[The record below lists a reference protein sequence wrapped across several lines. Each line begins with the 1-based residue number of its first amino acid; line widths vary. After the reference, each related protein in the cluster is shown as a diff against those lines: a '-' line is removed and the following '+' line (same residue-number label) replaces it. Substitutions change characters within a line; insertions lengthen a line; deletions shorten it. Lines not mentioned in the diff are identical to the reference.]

1 LSARKLHRQRLLF
14 LLVLLVLL
22 FILVPLSV
30 SMGVIKASFLDV
42 IKLMFNDGGVPP
54 EIEAILMLRLKRAL
68 AAVAVGAILG
78 AGGASMQAVLRNPM
92 ASPFTLGI
100 SHAAA
105 LGVAVSLLMGVS
117 GTTSY
122 RVITVHSPYLL
133 PLFAFIFSLLQVA
146 VILAL
151 SYRAGLTERAI
162 ILAAIAI
169 SFFYQALLSLFQYLF
184 LNELQVAMVV
194 FWTFGDL
201 GRIDW
206 TGLKITVG
214 AAVLLS
220 IYYMARSFD
229 LDLISLSD
237 DVAYSSGV
245 NPKRLRLEATIMTA
259 LGASV
264 ATSFVGVL
272 AFLCLVAP
280 HVARLVVGG
289 AHRYLL
295 PASMLTGS
303 LLVLVA
309 DTLGR
314 VILSPV
320 VLPVGIVLSLVGAPL
335 LVYLLLRGGG

>member
-1 LSARKLHRQRLLF
+1 
-14 LLVLLVLL
+14 
-22 FILVPLSV
+22 
-30 SMGVIKASFLDV
+30 MGVIKASFLDV
-42 IKLMFNDGGVPP
+42 IKLMFNDRSVPP

-105 LGVAVSLLMGVS
+105 LGVAVSLLLGVS

-237 DVAYSSGV
+237 DVAHSSGV

-264 ATSFVGVL
+264 ATSFAGVL

-335 LVYLLLRGGG
+335 LVYLLLKGGG

>member
-1 LSARKLHRQRLLF
+1 
-14 LLVLLVLL
+14 
-22 FILVPLSV
+22 
-30 SMGVIKASFLDV
+30 
-42 IKLMFNDGGVPP
+42 
-54 EIEAILMLRLKRAL
+54 
-68 AAVAVGAILG
+68 
-78 AGGASMQAVLRNPM
+78 
-92 ASPFTLGI
+92 
-100 SHAAA
+100 
-105 LGVAVSLLMGVS
+105 
-117 GTTSY
+117 
-122 RVITVHSPYLL
+122 
-133 PLFAFIFSLLQVA
+133 LLQVA

-237 DVAYSSGV
+237 DVAHSSGV
-245 NPKRLRLEATIMTA
+245 NPKRLRLEATIITA

-264 ATSFVGVL
+264 ATSFAGVL

>member
-1 LSARKLHRQRLLF
+1 
-14 LLVLLVLL
+14 
-22 FILVPLSV
+22 
-30 SMGVIKASFLDV
+30 MGVIKASFMDV
-42 IKLMFNDGGVPP
+42 IKLMFNDGSVPP

-68 AAVAVGAILG
+68 AAVAIGAILG

-105 LGVAVSLLMGVS
+105 LGVAVSLLLGVS

-194 FWTFGDL
+194 FWAFGDL

-206 TGLKITVG
+206 TGLKITIG

-237 DVAYSSGV
+237 DVAHSSGV

-264 ATSFVGVL
+264 ATSFAGVL

-335 LVYLLLRGGG
+335 LVYLLIRGGG

>member
-1 LSARKLHRQRLLF
+1 VFLQRL
-14 LLVLLVLL
+14 
-22 FILVPLSV
+22 
-30 SMGVIKASFLDV
+30 
-42 IKLMFNDGGVPP
+42 KLM
-54 EIEAILMLRLKRAL
+54 LMLRLKRAL
-68 AAVAVGAILG
+68 AALAVGAILG
-78 AGGASMQAVLRNPM
+78 AGGTSMQAVLRNPM

-117 GTTSY
+117 GMTSY

-146 VILAL
+146 VILSL

-264 ATSFVGVL
+264 ATSFAGVL

-320 VLPVGIVLSLVGAPL
+320 VPPVGIVLSLVGAPL

>member
-1 LSARKLHRQRLLF
+1 MSARKLHRQRLLF

-22 FILVPLSV
+22 LILVPLSV
-30 SMGVIKASFLDV
+30 SMGVIKASFMDV
-42 IKLMFNDGGVPP
+42 IKLMFNDGSVPP

-68 AAVAVGAILG
+68 AAVAIGAILG

-105 LGVAVSLLMGVS
+105 LGVAVSLLLGVS

-194 FWTFGDL
+194 FWAFGDL

-206 TGLKITVG
+206 TGLKITIG

-237 DVAYSSGV
+237 DVAHSSGV

-264 ATSFVGVL
+264 ATSFAGVL

-335 LVYLLLRGGG
+335 LVYLLIRGGG

>member
-42 IKLMFNDGGVPP
+42 IKLMFNDGSVPP

-68 AAVAVGAILG
+68 AAVAIGAILG

-105 LGVAVSLLMGVS
+105 LGVAVSLLLGVS

-237 DVAYSSGV
+237 DVAHSSGV
-245 NPKRLRLEATIMTA
+245 NPKRLRLEATIITA

-264 ATSFVGVL
+264 ATSFAGVL

>member
-1 LSARKLHRQRLLF
+1 MSARKLHRQRLLF

-22 FILVPLSV
+22 LILVPLSV

-42 IKLMFNDGGVPP
+42 IKLMFNDRSVPP

-105 LGVAVSLLMGVS
+105 LGVAVSLLLGVS

-237 DVAYSSGV
+237 DVAHSSGV

-264 ATSFVGVL
+264 ATSFAGVL

-335 LVYLLLRGGG
+335 LVYLLLKGGG

>member
-1 LSARKLHRQRLLF
+1 
-14 LLVLLVLL
+14 
-22 FILVPLSV
+22 
-30 SMGVIKASFLDV
+30 
-42 IKLMFNDGGVPP
+42 
-54 EIEAILMLRLKRAL
+54 
-68 AAVAVGAILG
+68 
-78 AGGASMQAVLRNPM
+78 MQAVLRNPM

-105 LGVAVSLLMGVS
+105 LGVAVSLLLGVS

-214 AAVLLS
+214 AVVLLS
-220 IYYMARSFD
+220 IYYMARSLD

-237 DVAYSSGV
+237 DVAHSSGV

-264 ATSFVGVL
+264 ATSFAGVL

-314 VILSPV
+314 IILSPV

>member
-1 LSARKLHRQRLLF
+1 MSARKLHRQRLLF

-22 FILVPLSV
+22 LILVPLSV

-42 IKLMFNDGGVPP
+42 IKLMFNDRSVPP

-68 AAVAVGAILG
+68 AAVAIGAILG

-105 LGVAVSLLMGVS
+105 LGVAVSLLLGVS

-237 DVAYSSGV
+237 DVAHSSGV

-264 ATSFVGVL
+264 ATSFAGVL

-280 HVARLVVGG
+280 HVARLVLGG

-320 VLPVGIVLSLVGAPL
+320 VLPVGIVLSLFGAPL

>member
-22 FILVPLSV
+22 LILVPLSV
-30 SMGVIKASFLDV
+30 SMGVIKASFLEV
-42 IKLMFNDGGVPP
+42 IKLMFNDRSVPP

-78 AGGASMQAVLRNPM
+78 AGGTSMQAVLRNPM

-105 LGVAVSLLMGVS
+105 LGVAVSLLLGVS

-206 TGLKITVG
+206 TGLKITIG

-237 DVAYSSGV
+237 DVAHSSGV

-264 ATSFVGVL
+264 ATSFAGVL

-335 LVYLLLRGGG
+335 LVYLLLKGGG

>member
-1 LSARKLHRQRLLF
+1 
-14 LLVLLVLL
+14 
-22 FILVPLSV
+22 
-30 SMGVIKASFLDV
+30 MGVIKASFLDV
-42 IKLMFNDGGVPP
+42 IKLMFNDRSVPP

-68 AAVAVGAILG
+68 AAVAIGAILG

-105 LGVAVSLLMGVS
+105 LGVAVSLLLGVS

-237 DVAYSSGV
+237 DVAHSSGV

-264 ATSFVGVL
+264 ATSFAGVL

-280 HVARLVVGG
+280 HVARLVLGG

-320 VLPVGIVLSLVGAPL
+320 VLPVGIVLSLFGAPL

>member
-22 FILVPLSV
+22 LILVPLSV

-42 IKLMFNDGGVPP
+42 IKLMFNDRSVPP

-105 LGVAVSLLMGVS
+105 LGVAVSLLLGVS

-237 DVAYSSGV
+237 DVAHSSGV

-264 ATSFVGVL
+264 ATSFAGVL

-335 LVYLLLRGGG
+335 LVYLLLKGGG

>member
-1 LSARKLHRQRLLF
+1 
-14 LLVLLVLL
+14 
-22 FILVPLSV
+22 
-30 SMGVIKASFLDV
+30 MGVIKASFLDV
-42 IKLMFNDGGVPP
+42 IKLMFNDRSVPP

-78 AGGASMQAVLRNPM
+78 AGGTSMQAVLRNPM

-105 LGVAVSLLMGVS
+105 LGVAVSLLLGVS

-146 VILAL
+146 VLLAL

-237 DVAYSSGV
+237 DVAHSSGV

-264 ATSFVGVL
+264 ATSFAGVL

>member
-1 LSARKLHRQRLLF
+1 
-14 LLVLLVLL
+14 
-22 FILVPLSV
+22 
-30 SMGVIKASFLDV
+30 MGVIKASFMDV
-42 IKLMFNDGGVPP
+42 IKLMFNDGSVPP

-68 AAVAVGAILG
+68 AAVAIGAILG

-105 LGVAVSLLMGVS
+105 LGVAVSLLLGVS

-194 FWTFGDL
+194 FWAFGDL

-206 TGLKITVG
+206 TGLKITIG

-220 IYYMARSFD
+220 VYYMARSFD

-237 DVAYSSGV
+237 DVAHSSGV

-264 ATSFVGVL
+264 ATSFAGVL

>member
-1 LSARKLHRQRLLF
+1 MSARKLHRQRLLF

-22 FILVPLSV
+22 LILVPLSV

-42 IKLMFNDGGVPP
+42 IKLMFNDRSVPP

-68 AAVAVGAILG
+68 AAVAIGAILG
-78 AGGASMQAVLRNPM
+78 AGGTSMQAVLRNPM

-105 LGVAVSLLMGVS
+105 LGVAVSLLLGVS

-214 AAVLLS
+214 AVVLLS

-237 DVAYSSGV
+237 DVAHSSGV

-264 ATSFVGVL
+264 ATSFAGVL

>member
-1 LSARKLHRQRLLF
+1 MSARKLHRQRLLF

-22 FILVPLSV
+22 LILVPLSV

-42 IKLMFNDGGVPP
+42 IKLMFNDRSVPP
-54 EIEAILMLRLKRAL
+54 EIEAVLMLRLKRAL

-105 LGVAVSLLMGVS
+105 LGVAVSLLLGVS

-237 DVAYSSGV
+237 DVAHSSGV

-264 ATSFVGVL
+264 ATSFAGVL

-335 LVYLLLRGGG
+335 LVYLLLKGGG

>member
-1 LSARKLHRQRLLF
+1 MSARKLHRQRLLF

-22 FILVPLSV
+22 LILVPLSV
-30 SMGVIKASFLDV
+30 SMGVIKASFLEV
-42 IKLMFNDGGVPP
+42 IKLMFNDRSVPP

-78 AGGASMQAVLRNPM
+78 AGGTSMQAVLRNPM

-105 LGVAVSLLMGVS
+105 LGVAVSLLLGVS

-206 TGLKITVG
+206 TGLKITIG

-237 DVAYSSGV
+237 DVAHSSGV

-264 ATSFVGVL
+264 ATSFAGVL

-335 LVYLLLRGGG
+335 LVYLLLKGGG

>member
-1 LSARKLHRQRLLF
+1 MSARKLHRQRLLF
-14 LLVLLVLL
+14 LLVILVLL

-42 IKLMFNDGGVPP
+42 IKLMFNDRSVPP

-133 PLFAFIFSLLQVA
+133 PLFAFIFSLIQVA

-169 SFFYQALLSLFQYLF
+169 SFFYQALLSFFQYLF

-264 ATSFVGVL
+264 ATSFAGVL

-335 LVYLLLRGGG
+335 LVYLLLKGGG

>member
-14 LLVLLVLL
+14 LLVILVLL

-42 IKLMFNDGGVPP
+42 IKLMFNDRSVPP

-133 PLFAFIFSLLQVA
+133 PLFAFIFSLIQVA

-169 SFFYQALLSLFQYLF
+169 SFFYQALLSFFQYLF

-264 ATSFVGVL
+264 ATSFAGVL

-335 LVYLLLRGGG
+335 LVYLLLKGGG

>member
-22 FILVPLSV
+22 LILVPLSV

-42 IKLMFNDGGVPP
+42 IKLMFNDRSVPP
-54 EIEAILMLRLKRAL
+54 EIEAILMLRLKKAL

-78 AGGASMQAVLRNPM
+78 AGGTSMQAVLRNPM

-105 LGVAVSLLMGVS
+105 LGVAVSLLLGVS

-237 DVAYSSGV
+237 DVAHSSGV

-264 ATSFVGVL
+264 ATSFAGVL

>member
-1 LSARKLHRQRLLF
+1 
-14 LLVLLVLL
+14 
-22 FILVPLSV
+22 
-30 SMGVIKASFLDV
+30 MGVIKASFLDV
-42 IKLMFNDGGVPP
+42 IKLMFNDRSVPP
-54 EIEAILMLRLKRAL
+54 EIEAILMLRLKKAL

-78 AGGASMQAVLRNPM
+78 AGGTSMQAVLRNPM

-105 LGVAVSLLMGVS
+105 LGVAVSLLLGVS

-237 DVAYSSGV
+237 DVAHSSGV

-264 ATSFVGVL
+264 ATSFAGVL

>member
-1 LSARKLHRQRLLF
+1 
-14 LLVLLVLL
+14 
-22 FILVPLSV
+22 
-30 SMGVIKASFLDV
+30 MGVIKASFLDV
-42 IKLMFNDGGVPP
+42 IKLMFNDGSVPP

-68 AAVAVGAILG
+68 AAVAIGAILG

-105 LGVAVSLLMGVS
+105 LGVAVSLLLGVS

-206 TGLKITVG
+206 TGLKITIG

-237 DVAYSSGV
+237 DVAHSSGV

-264 ATSFVGVL
+264 ATSFAGVL

-335 LVYLLLRGGG
+335 LVYLLIRGGG

>member
-1 LSARKLHRQRLLF
+1 MSARKLHRQRLLF

-22 FILVPLSV
+22 LILVPLSV

-42 IKLMFNDGGVPP
+42 IKLMFNDGSVPP

-68 AAVAVGAILG
+68 AAVAIGAILG

-105 LGVAVSLLMGVS
+105 LGVAVSLLLGVS

-194 FWTFGDL
+194 FWAFGDL

-237 DVAYSSGV
+237 DVAHSSGV

-264 ATSFVGVL
+264 ATSFAGVL

-335 LVYLLLRGGG
+335 LVYLLIRGGG

>member
-1 LSARKLHRQRLLF
+1 
-14 LLVLLVLL
+14 
-22 FILVPLSV
+22 
-30 SMGVIKASFLDV
+30 MGVIKASFMDV
-42 IKLMFNDGGVPP
+42 IKLMFNDRSVPP

-78 AGGASMQAVLRNPM
+78 AGGTSMQAVLRNPM

-105 LGVAVSLLMGVS
+105 LGVAVSLLLGVS

-122 RVITVHSPYLL
+122 RVITVHNSPYLL

-184 LNELQVAMVV
+184 LNELQVAMIV

-220 IYYMARSFD
+220 IYCMARSFD

-237 DVAYSSGV
+237 DVAHSSGV

-264 ATSFVGVL
+264 ATSFAGVL

>member
-1 LSARKLHRQRLLF
+1 
-14 LLVLLVLL
+14 
-22 FILVPLSV
+22 
-30 SMGVIKASFLDV
+30 MGVIKASFLDV
-42 IKLMFNDGGVPP
+42 IKLMFNDGSVPP
-54 EIEAILMLRLKRAL
+54 EIETILMLRLKRAL
-68 AAVAVGAILG
+68 AAVAIGAILG
-78 AGGASMQAVLRNPM
+78 AGGPSMQAILRNPM

-105 LGVAVSLLMGVS
+105 LGVAVSLLLGVS
-117 GTTSY
+117 GTISY
-122 RVITVHSPYLL
+122 RIITVHSLYLL

-206 TGLKITVG
+206 TGLKIIVG

-237 DVAYSSGV
+237 DVAHSSGV

-264 ATSFVGVL
+264 ATSFAGVL

-303 LLVLVA
+303 LLLLVA

-314 VILSPV
+314 IILSPV